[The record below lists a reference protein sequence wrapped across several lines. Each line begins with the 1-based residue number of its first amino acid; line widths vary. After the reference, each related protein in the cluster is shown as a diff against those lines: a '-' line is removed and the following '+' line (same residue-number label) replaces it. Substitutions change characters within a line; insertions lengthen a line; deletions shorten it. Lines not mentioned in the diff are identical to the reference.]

1 MKSVAAILLSLAGL
15 AGCSGA
21 LTADVHDKME
31 ASLAAYQAC
40 LAEHVPDQAACDG
53 ARRIYEADRRA
64 YRNIFVAPP
73 DNGGGGGGG
82 GM

>member
-1 MKSVAAILLSLAGL
+1 
-15 AGCSGA
+15 
-21 LTADVHDKME
+21 ME

-73 DNGGGGGGG
+73 DNGGGGGG
-82 GM
+82 M